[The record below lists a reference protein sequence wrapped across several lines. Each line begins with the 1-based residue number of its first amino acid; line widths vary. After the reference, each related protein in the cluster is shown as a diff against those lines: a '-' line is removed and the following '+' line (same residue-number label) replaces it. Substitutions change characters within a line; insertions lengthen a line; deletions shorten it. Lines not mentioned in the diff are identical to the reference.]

1 MKLSIRRLRQAE
13 EVLVMRGKAGLRAEI
28 GIQGKE
34 VVAATERRGIRAETQ
49 AEVVAGMEKAE
60 AVAGMEKAEV
70 VAGMGK
76 SRAEVERNKLR

>member
-28 GIQGKE
+28 GIQEEE

-60 AVAGMEKAEV
+60 VAAEME
-70 VAGMGK
+70 K
-76 SRAEVERNKLR
+76 SRAGVERNKLR